1 MNKFLEQT
9 KKAASAARQA
19 SISNLNAASMAL
31 SNASGTNI
39 KLTTAKTDEELMRL
53 LKDEPIL
60 FSGPAWKRRGG
71 LGKLAS
77 YSSAWEM
84 RHLQLRGSVLL
95 YFDSDPTKAL
105 SSSNDPQELLRGYLD
120 FAEEKATVLATFGH
134 SGAPSPFCLSI
145 KVTVGLAQE
154 TKWKLCFDHHH
165 TQMEW
170 LAVMSDVVI
179 QSSVD
184 LYNRA
189 LLDVANQSIHGSH
202 DSKLIQ
208 RPPVY
213 EPGTKDLSSP
223 NSKQRSKSFQ
233 LVECPHQLWMM
244 DEYTLERKSTQSE
257 EEKTKT
263 KASVNTALQVMER
276 LLSEERN
283 QRVIASTRVKE
294 LEIQLEETRE
304 VKERTLNELQKLTKE
319 KQLLEEELAIR
330 ICTHDLADLPQQT
343 TEVIKLKAR
352 VETLSKELETKSNA
366 FEQCREEKDAEIGG
380 LEYKLSELQTQ
391 IVILNSK
398 HDEELERVK
407 HEVIQKESETGT
419 VRREMQERI
428 DLLHRDME
436 VSKQEYSDAI
446 QALAANF
453 QRSMGIVAASAED

>member
-1 MNKFLEQT
+1 
-9 KKAASAARQA
+9 
-19 SISNLNAASMAL
+19 
-31 SNASGTNI
+31 
-39 KLTTAKTDEELMRL
+39 
-53 LKDEPIL
+53 
-60 FSGPAWKRRGG
+60 
-71 LGKLAS
+71 
-77 YSSAWEM
+77 
-84 RHLQLRGSVLL
+84 
-95 YFDSDPTKAL
+95 
-105 SSSNDPQELLRGYLD
+105 
-120 FAEEKATVLATFGH
+120 
-134 SGAPSPFCLSI
+134 
-145 KVTVGLAQE
+145 
-154 TKWKLCFDHHH
+154 
-165 TQMEW
+165 
-170 LAVMSDVVI
+170 
-179 QSSVD
+179 
-184 LYNRA
+184 
-189 LLDVANQSIHGSH
+189 
-202 DSKLIQ
+202 
-208 RPPVY
+208 
-213 EPGTKDLSSP
+213 
-223 NSKQRSKSFQ
+223 
-233 LVECPHQLWMM
+233 MM